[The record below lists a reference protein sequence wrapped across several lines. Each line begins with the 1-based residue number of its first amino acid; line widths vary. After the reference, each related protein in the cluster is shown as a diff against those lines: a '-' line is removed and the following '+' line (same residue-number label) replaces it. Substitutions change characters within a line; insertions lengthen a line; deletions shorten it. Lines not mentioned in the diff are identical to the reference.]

1 MSPQQ
6 SSLAVTLGY
15 AIFKSSLGTIWN
27 HPQSFGEFLVGL
39 GI

>member
-1 MSPQQ
+1 MSQQ
-6 SSLAVTLGY
+6 SSLGVTLSY
-15 AIFKSSLGTIWN
+15 AVFKSSLGTICN